1 MEHAAQHQAP
11 AAAPKRVMLPLT
23 GRQREILAFIEMS
36 IKMCGIPPSRVEIA
50 EAFGFRSPN
59 AAEDHLKALHRKGAI
74 DLVPGIARGIRLP
87 IPTNAPSLTQP

>member
-1 MEHAAQHQAP
+1 MAHAAQHQAT
-11 AAAPKRVMLPLT
+11 AAAPKRGMRPLT
-23 GRQREILAFIEMS
+23 ARQREILAFIQTS
-36 IKMCGIPPSRVEIA
+36 IESTGIPPSRVEIA

-87 IPTNAPSLTQP
+87 SPPSPMWKQP